1 MMPTTVRDCARPQSG
16 DSPERRGSRPPY
28 SAQYSSP
35 GTSGAFFLTGGIP
48 PPKKASG
55 GACRPPALRA
65 AEESDSLA
73 FVQGL
78 RLDAAVRPELD
89 DCIRRRLDELE
100 TASPGLCESLPPQ
113 VRDTLPRVFAASD
126 FVAESCIRDAAV
138 LPAVIGAGLLRP
150 LAQGELA
157 GRAPPA
163 AGAEADMLEALRRW
177 RRREMVRIAWRAL
190 AGWAC
195 VEETL
200 TESSDF
206 ADAAIDTAVAYA
218 RRQLVACFGEPRSA
232 GGAPQPLVVVA
243 MGKLGGRELNFS
255 SDVDLMLLFPEHGE
269 TDGARAIANEEFFTR
284 LGQGLIKLLE
294 TPTRDGLTLR
304 VDMRL
309 RPFGDSGPLVTSFAA
324 LEDYLS
330 LHGRD
335 WERYAYVK
343 ARAVTA
349 ADRFAEIRSTVL
361 RPFVYRRYL
370 DYGVFESLREMKALI
385 EREVQRRELAGHV
398 KLGPGG
404 IREIEF
410 IVQTFQLIRGG
421 RDRRLQS
428 PSLLAALDLLGR
440 EGILPAQATGELREA
455 YLYLRRLEN
464 SLQMLADRQCH
475 RLPCEELSQERIA
488 TAMGHEDW
496 LALIGELDRHR
507 ERVARHF
514 RRLVAGESAPTGPY
528 IDLGRGWDE
537 GAETTALTDSLAEA
551 GFAAPA
557 QAARVLLE
565 LRASALVRKL
575 DEPGRRR
582 LQALLPPLL
591 ADVAAGAAADE
602 RQLTV
607 LRRILSIL
615 EATGK
620 RSAYFALL
628 RESAAARRRLV
639 EVCLR
644 GEFLARQI
652 AAYPLLLDELVDERS
667 LSELPERDALAEE
680 LEIGL
685 QRVED
690 DAERQ
695 VEALCHF
702 QRAALF
708 RVAMADLAGTLPV
721 MRVSD
726 HLTVIAELILDR
738 AIELG
743 WRQITAQYGA
753 PCCGEERRAVSVCA
767 VGYGKLGGI
776 ELGYG
781 SDLDL
786 VFLHDSQGERQ
797 ETCGEPPI
805 DNQVFFVRLAQRVVH
820 LLSVHSAAGRLYE
833 VDVRLRP
840 SGKGGL
846 LVTQID
852 AFAEY
857 QRREAWTWEHQAL
870 LHARAVAGS
879 PGLCAEFGRIRMDV
893 LRHHVRRET
902 LQEEVR
908 SMRERM
914 RRELSKGG
922 GGRMDLKQDPGG
934 IADIEFLAQ
943 YWALRWAGDFPPVAM
958 FSDTIRQLESV
969 ASAALVPQATVDTLT
984 AAYRTYRA
992 RRHHLWL
999 AGQSG
1004 LAPAEEFTAER
1015 AAVTAI
1021 WQQAMDR
1028 RR

>member
-1 MMPTTVRDCARPQSG
+1 MPDPKAGTVLKDADQDPPIPRNTQAPELPGLFFALLRQSTG
-16 DSPERRGSRPPY
+16 FYGVRFANPVHEAGADAPDKEPGSLDLVP
-28 SAQYSSP
+28 
-35 GTSGAFFLTGGIP
+35 
-48 PPKKASG
+48 
-55 GACRPPALRA
+55 
-65 AEESDSLA
+65 
-73 FVQGL
+73 GL
-78 RLDAAVRPELD
+78 RLYAAVKPELH
-89 DCIRRRLDELE
+89 DCVQRYLDELE
-100 TASPGLCESLPPQ
+100 AASPGLCNTLPSE

-126 FVAESCIRDAAV
+126 FVAESCIRSAGL
-138 LPAVIGAGLLRP
+138 LPELIGAGLLRP
-150 LAQGELA
+150 LEQGELA
-157 GRAPPA
+157 RRAPAA
-163 AGAEADMLEALRRW
+163 AGVEADLLEALRRW

-195 VEETL
+195 AEETL

-206 ADAAIDTAVAYA
+206 ADAAIAVAVAYA
-218 RRQLVACFGEPRSA
+218 RQQLVARFGEPRSA
-232 GGAPQPLVVVA
+232 DGTPQPLVVVA

-255 SDVDLMLLFPEHGE
+255 SDVDLVLLFPEHGE

-349 ADRFAEIRSTVL
+349 ADRFAEIRSSAL

-385 EREVQRRELAGHV
+385 EREVQRRELAGHI

-404 IREIEF
+404 IREVEF

-421 RDRRLQS
+421 RDPRLQS

-440 EGILPAQATGELREA
+440 ERVLPPEAAGALREA

-475 RLPCEELSQERIA
+475 QLPSEELSRARIA
-488 TAMGHEDW
+488 AAMGHSDW
-496 LALIGELDRHR
+496 PALIGELDRHR
-507 ERVARHF
+507 ECVARHF
-514 RRLVAGESAPTGPY
+514 RRLVAGESAPTGIP

-557 QAARVLLE
+557 EAARLLLE

-582 LQALLPPLL
+582 LQALLPPML
-591 ADVAAGAAADE
+591 ADVGAGAGGAE
-602 RQLTV
+602 EQLTA
-607 LRRILSIL
+607 LRRILAIL

-628 RESAAARRRLV
+628 RESAAARKRLV
-639 EVCLR
+639 QVCRR

-667 LSELPERDALAEE
+667 LSELPDRGALARE

-702 QRAALF
+702 QRAAMF
-708 RVAMADLAGTLPV
+708 RVAMADLAATLPV

-743 WRQITAQYGA
+743 WRQITAQHGA
-753 PCCGEERRAVSVCA
+753 PCCGEERRPVRVCA

-797 ETCGEPPI
+797 ETCGERPI
-805 DNQVFFVRLAQRVVH
+805 DNQVFFVRLVQRVVH
-820 LLSVHSAAGRLYE
+820 LLTVHSPAGRLYE

-857 QRREAWTWEHQAL
+857 QRHEAWTWEHQAL

-879 PGLCAEFGRIRMDV
+879 PGLCAQFERIRMDV
-893 LRHHVRRET
+893 LRHHVRRDT
-902 LQEEVR
+902 LREEVR
-908 SMRERM
+908 AMRERM

-943 YWALRWAGDFPPVAM
+943 YWALKWASDFPPVAM
-958 FSDTIRQLESV
+958 YSDTIRQLESV
-969 ASAALVPQATVDTLT
+969 ASAALVPQSTADTLT

-992 RRHHLWL
+992 RRHHLSL
-999 AGQSG
+999 AGQAG
-1004 LAPAEEFTAER
+1004 LAPAEEFAAER

-1021 WQQAMDR
+1021 WQEVMER
-1028 RR
+1028 